1 MCTLNCFIV
10 HAMRRSSRQLAVSR
24 GRQVVRRTM
33 SPRNRR
39 VTLMLVAVIGLFI
52 VCVTPD
58 AIMSTVFGLGYY
70 DEDYLVRSV
79 REITDFLLTV
89 NSAVNFVLYCAFNT
103 VFRNRFRALVT
114 AGCRRGRRRGGPRP
128 RRGRRPPASADV
140 GEAMTSRRVSQ
151 NNFSRTMPRSL
162 VVGTNGHD
170 LCPTAAQ
177 KCQKPC
183 MLFVTFR

>member
-128 RRGRRPPASADV
+128 RRGRRPGVGAGGGAAGRDRDGGDGRRRRPGVGAGGGEAGRDLDV
-140 GEAMTSRRVSQ
+140 GDGRRRRPTSARR
-151 NNFSRTMPRSL
+151 
-162 VVGTNGHD
+162 
-170 LCPTAAQ
+170 
-177 KCQKPC
+177 
-183 MLFVTFR
+183 